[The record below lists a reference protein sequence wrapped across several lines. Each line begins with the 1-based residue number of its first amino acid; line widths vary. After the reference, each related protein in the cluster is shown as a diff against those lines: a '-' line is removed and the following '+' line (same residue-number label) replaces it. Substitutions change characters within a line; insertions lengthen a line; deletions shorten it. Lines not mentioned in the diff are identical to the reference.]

1 MEAKNINIIH
11 INQMINSAI
20 QQSTDG
26 SSINIPTEEAEKV
39 KDFLISID
47 NNVDLLKIQ
56 HAFINNLGNSQRL
69 ATKYFS
75 DLMIEFKSHVVKS
88 QAELNRD
95 KPWAYLFISELDRMK
110 SLKVKLIDFIIMV
123 YECANDTKIVLDYF
137 KSLLQVSFDGYE
149 NFQDKNTWGYI
160 RTDHYRAI
168 IYDVF
173 LNISAYLAKNERIE
187 ELNSIINSTYQVKC
201 VTGTGSSDPHVEYK
215 TVPFIYFNMPVVSI
229 NDPFHRQHNN
239 LTDWD
244 RRNLYT
250 DTIFNLNMENKHVT
264 FNEIINIDVLLYF
277 ISLFGVAGGKSN
289 SVWVPHTS
297 PMRKDN
303 TSELMLKCTSK
314 TFFNRVIGIFGANDI
329 NSFNNLLPKA
339 LRLKQEYDGVYE
351 KYNLP
356 ESDFALYYQ
365 YINTQQ

>member
-1 MEAKNINIIH
+1 MSKKKLNPTQVAELLVTLQNRFEKNKDRHTGLEWKKVEERLKAAPEKLWSLSEMER
-11 INQMINSAI
+11 
-20 QQSTDG
+20 
-26 SSINIPTEEAEKV
+26 TEGEPDVVAHDK
-39 KDFLISID
+39 KTG
-47 NNVDLLKIQ
+47 
-56 HAFINNLGNSQRL
+56 AFIFYDCSPESPKGRRSIC
-69 ATKYFS
+69 Y
-75 DLMIEFKSHVVKS
+75 
-88 QAELNRD
+88 
-95 KPWAYLFISELDRMK
+95 DRK
-110 SLKVKLIDFIIMV
+110 
-123 YECANDTKIVLDYF
+123 A
-137 KSLLQVSFDGYE
+137 
-149 NFQDKNTWGYI
+149 
-160 RTDHYRAI
+160 
-168 IYDVF
+168 
-173 LNISAYLAKNERIE
+173 
-187 ELNSIINSTYQVKC
+187 
-201 VTGTGSSDPHVEYK
+201 EYK

-250 DTIFNLNMENKHVT
+250 ETIYNLNMENKHVT

-277 ISLFGVAGGKSN
+277 ISLFGIAGGKSN

-314 TFFNRVIGIFGANDI
+314 AFFNRVIGIFGANDI

-339 LRLKQEYDGVYE
+339 LRLKQEYDGAYE